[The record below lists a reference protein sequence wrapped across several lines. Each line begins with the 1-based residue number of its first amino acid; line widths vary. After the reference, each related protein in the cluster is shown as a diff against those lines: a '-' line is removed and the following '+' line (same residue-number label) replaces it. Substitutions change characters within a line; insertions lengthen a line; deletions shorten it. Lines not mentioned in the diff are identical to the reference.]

1 MSKNRAWLIYILS
14 FVSFMLGTLQY
25 IFLGILDQVADSVGI
40 SVSEAGQLITSFAL
54 GSAIGT
60 PVLILLASKLDQKR
74 LLLLSLLC
82 IFISTIAIAVVPKYG
97 YMLFFRAVLGMGFGV
112 YMVSAFSVVAKL
124 SEKDEL
130 ARATANLAIGNGL
143 ALVVGVP
150 AARLITASAD
160 WKLIFWGI
168 GAMLFSAIIV
178 LFMALPHLAAEN
190 ETSITEQIRQLK
202 NLKILSSFCVTLF
215 MFIGYSSVSTYLAP
229 YLSTVWEMSVEK
241 ISFVLMLLGIASVAG
256 AKIGGQLSDRFTPAK
271 TLFICMFIQTAILVL
286 VQIVPHIAFL
296 AIILL
301 CLWVLTVWIC
311 GPILGVNLVVLAPS
325 AAGVM
330 LSFNGSFVQFGFAGG
345 AAIGGYILDRFSVA
359 AVIPIGI
366 IAAATAALIG
376 IYSFKTPSKE
386 FGKK

>member
-25 IFLGILDQVADSVGI
+25 IFLGIMDQVAVSIGI
-40 SVSEAGQLITSFAL
+40 SVSEAGQLITAFAL

-60 PVLILLASKLDQKR
+60 PILILLASRMDQKR
-74 LLLLSLLC
+74 LLLLALLG

-168 GAMLFSAIIV
+168 GAMLFAAVIV
-178 LFMALPHLAAEN
+178 LFMALPRN
-190 ETSITEQIRQLK
+190 S
-202 NLKILSSFCVTLF
+202 
-215 MFIGYSSVSTYLAP
+215 
-229 YLSTVWEMSVEK
+229 
-241 ISFVLMLLGIASVAG
+241 
-256 AKIGGQLSDRFTPAK
+256 
-271 TLFICMFIQTAILVL
+271 
-286 VQIVPHIAFL
+286 
-296 AIILL
+296 
-301 CLWVLTVWIC
+301 
-311 GPILGVNLVVLAPS
+311 
-325 AAGVM
+325 
-330 LSFNGSFVQFGFAGG
+330 
-345 AAIGGYILDRFSVA
+345 
-359 AVIPIGI
+359 
-366 IAAATAALIG
+366 
-376 IYSFKTPSKE
+376 
-386 FGKK
+386 